1 MKWLFTQQVRDT
13 LLSIVS
19 PYRDRKLQT
28 LNSHTMS
35 VDERT
40 ASKSYHSSESQLPT
54 TANSKSA
61 TLGRTKSLS
70 SAAHLRHYQQHTT
83 APPSSPLQQSKV
95 DRLVKKLLKAGIDG
109 DLGMVKFLLHWNQP
123 SGTTATSKERSVTCH
138 PLCECDSCI
147 KNVRINCAMWF
158 VCP

>member
-1 MKWLFTQQVRDT
+1 
-13 LLSIVS
+13 
-19 PYRDRKLQT
+19 
-28 LNSHTMS
+28 MS
-35 VDERT
+35 VDEKT
-40 ASKSYHSSESQLPT
+40 VSKSHRSSESQLPT
-54 TANSKSA
+54 TNNNKSA

-70 SAAHLRHYQQHTT
+70 SAAHLRHHHQQHAA

-123 SGTTATSKERSVTCH
+123 SDTSATSKEKSVTCH

-147 KNVRINCAMWF
+147 KSVRINCTIWCDNYYTTVF
-158 VCP
+158 WP